1 MSSAVNEERQAE
13 RTAEIRKIVADTSYY
28 IDLYFHDKDCDESMN
43 LYDMRF
49 IKLVINSSIIN
60 SVHLIYECLGI
71 EYAGKRLR
79 RRQAVDKVLDMFHH
93 CAMRGIPK
101 SFAAG
106 IILMDYIVCKGIDI
120 LDDD

>member
-1 MSSAVNEERQAE
+1 MPATLNAEKQAE

-28 IDLYFHDKDCDESMN
+28 IDLYFHDKDYDKSMN

-60 SVHLIYECLGI
+60 SVHLIYECLSI
-71 EYAGKRLR
+71 EYAGKKLR
-79 RRQAVDKVLDMFHH
+79 RRQYIDKALDMFHH

-101 SFAAG
+101 SFAVG
-106 IILMDYIVCKGIDI
+106 IVLMDYIVCKGIDI
-120 LDDD
+120 LDDA